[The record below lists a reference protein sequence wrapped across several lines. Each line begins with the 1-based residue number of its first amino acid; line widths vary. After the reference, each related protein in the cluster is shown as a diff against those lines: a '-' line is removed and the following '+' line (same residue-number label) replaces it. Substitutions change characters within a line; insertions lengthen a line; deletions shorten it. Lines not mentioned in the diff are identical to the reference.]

1 MNFKS
6 IENEKEL
13 KRALEEILSRC
24 ENDEKKEEVSE
35 MLFGYAQDGV
45 DFALSVW
52 ADCLVIRIYDE
63 EYLFMC
69 PMALNQDAS
78 VSDAADEVRRYAI
91 REEIP
96 ITFIDVT
103 SDELPLVCEPFRFC
117 ESIPM
122 DDEGE
127 IFAVKPLTEIG
138 KIAELPTLSG
148 TKATLTPI
156 YESDIADFARLSR
169 DENTNRHFGY
179 NYKEDYADA
188 TDGHFYDVMKYE
200 EDVGLAACFAIRCD
214 GEFAGEASLFGFDY
228 LGGASVAIRLLPE
241 FYGRGLGSEAMS
253 LMLDFARNIDIKSVE
268 TPIKK
273 ANASSIR
280 MTEKY
285 MKYIRDE
292 DDAAIFRIDF

>member
-6 IENEKEL
+6 IENEREL
-13 KRALEEILSRC
+13 KNTLAELLSRC
-24 ENDEKKEEVSE
+24 ENDQIKEEISE
-35 MLFGYAQDGV
+35 MLFGYVEEGV
-45 DFALSVW
+45 DFALSVA
-52 ADCLVIRIYDE
+52 ADCLVVRIYDG

-78 VSDAADEVRRYAI
+78 VSDAAEAVRRYAI

-103 SDELPLVCEPFRFC
+103 SDELPLVSEPFRFC

-138 KIAELPTLSG
+138 KIAELPTLCG
-148 TKATLTPI
+148 TKSTLTPI

-169 DENTNRHFGY
+169 DENTNKYFGY

-188 TDGHFYDVMKYE
+188 SDDHFYDVVKYE
-200 EDVGLAACFAIRCD
+200 EEVGLAACFAIRCE
-214 GEFAGEASLFGFDY
+214 GAFAGEASLFGFDY

-241 FYGRGLGSEAMS
+241 FYGRGLGSEALS
-253 LMLDFARNIDIKSVE
+253 LMLDLARDIDIKSVE

-273 ANASSIR
+273 VNESSIK
-280 MTEKY
+280 MTQKF
-285 MKYIRDE
+285 MKHIRDKE
-292 DDAAIFRIDF
+292 DSAIFKIEF

>member
-13 KRALEEILSRC
+13 KKALEEILSRC
-24 ENDEKKEEVSE
+24 EKDEKKEEVSE

-156 YESDIADFARLSR
+156 YESDIVDFARLSR

-280 MTEKY
+280 MTERY
-285 MKYIRDE
+285 MKYIRAE